1 MKVKKIDPD
10 TMQVET
16 HDLSPYGMFDL
27 GWRLAKEFGEAEV
40 AIDCNYTIKRRE
52 GNIRFDIK
60 PLKGKGMPTSPVVI
74 IAKRSPPM
82 TTNQPTDATQELLSC
97 EHCSSIRSGA
107 LAVCGCRQSL
117 LAKVESLTAQ
127 LAAAKAEAKA
137 WEAYASNLRMAVNTG
152 KEWPNIPQPV
162 DASSLARIARVALDG
177 GSYIKATNAEKQP
190 GPNKFVEEDRFED
203 LHKSVDALTPDD
215 IALAQAQVGGV

>member
-82 TTNQPTDATQELLSC
+82 TTNPPTDAAQGLPC
-97 EHCSSIRSGA
+97 EDFPTCDHDACDFAASNNEI
-107 LAVCGCRQSL
+107 
-117 LAKVESLTAQ
+117 ESLTAQ

-215 IALAQAQVGGV
+215 IALAQAQVGGAR